1 MYCYV
6 LIISVCISSVF
17 FFNEKMNKIKQK
29 KIAFFNHFTQE
40 TTCTQHETTR
50 SAPIRLI
57 IVSSI
62 RKSAAPV
69 SQRSRVQ
76 ILYKPEFLSGFL
88 LATAKVVSMYKCNCD
103 LLSYNSSVRSSLNDF
118 HMFISSSY
126 VHNAEQESYI
136 QLN

>member
-1 MYCYV
+1 
-6 LIISVCISSVF
+6 
-17 FFNEKMNKIKQK
+17 MNKIKQK
-29 KIAFFNHFTQE
+29 RIAFFNHFTQE
-40 TTCTQHETTR
+40 TTCTRHETTR

-62 RKSAAPV
+62 SKSAALV

-103 LLSYNSSVRSSLNDF
+103 LLSYNSLFRSSLNDF
-118 HMFISSSY
+118 HMFITSSY
-126 VHNAEQESYI
+126 MHNAEQES
-136 QLN
+136 